1 MSSTI
6 QHLNQNKTRIHR
18 NRVFEIDPEK
28 LYSSSDL
35 EQITEWNERVASGD
49 VSEPPVSTSYEL
61 YREWYT
67 FGRTWKMCL
76 SELYCVIQY
85 GIAVMKNEDPSR
97 MGIYN
102 VSTIHEW
109 FPDIKDRETIRKYLD
124 MLVEIGLLRQLPNN
138 TYRKA
143 DKSLGPIFQTLAR
156 EGHEHVDDTVF
167 EDFPEQPSRS
177 ILQPQQATPLSI
189 STLKWYFSN
198 EHIVGWLLLT
208 YIVGLMVKLLIG
220 VALTGT
226 VTTIDIVF
234 AGVVTWLGLIGL
246 IALCIGLLRR
256 RYDGIVSLHRYRTM

>member
-6 QHLNQNKTRIHR
+6 QHLNQNKRRIHR
-18 NRVFEIDPEK
+18 NRVFEHDPEA

-35 EQITEWNERVASGD
+35 KQITEWNERVASGD

-61 YREWYT
+61 YCEWYVS
-67 FGRTWKMCL
+67 GRTWKMCL

-85 GIAVMKNEDPSR
+85 DIAVMKNENSSR

-156 EGHEHVDDTVF
+156 EGNEHVDNTVF
-167 EDFPEQPSRS
+167 MGFPEQSSRS
-177 ILQPQQATPLSI
+177 ILQPQQVTSLSI
-189 STLKWYFSN
+189 ATLKRYFSD
-198 EHIVGWLLLT
+198 EHIVGWVLLT
-208 YIVGLMVKLLIG
+208 YIVGLMAKLLLG
-220 VALTGT
+220 VALSGT
-226 VTTIDIVF
+226 VTTVDLVH
-234 AGVVTWLGLIGL
+234 AYVVTWLGLIGL
-246 IALCIGLLRR
+246 FALSVGLLRR
-256 RYDGIVSLHRYRTM
+256 RYDGIISLHRYRTA